1 MKVVFRVDSSAKIG
15 SGHLMRCLTLAEALR
30 DKSIYV
36 RFICRDLMG
45 SLIELLNTRMISVTM
60 LPSSYKDGE
69 DKLVNDPS
77 SGLEV
82 SQAEDAAQTIEALG
96 GVRPDWLIVD
106 QYCLDAEWERELHQY
121 VGHLMVIDDLAN
133 RKHEC
138 DVLLDQNYFL
148 NPENRYADLGPPSC
162 IFLLGPQYAL
172 LRKEFEELRL
182 RFVKKKSLN
191 RVLVFLTS
199 GDDQGATLKAMEGI
213 DLYGKI
219 NYVDIVVGKANLDIS
234 SIRTIC
240 QRKNWNFHCQI
251 DYLPTLIAE
260 ADLVIGA
267 GGSSNWERCALGVPA
282 LVVTLAENQVD
293 IARSL
298 DSLGVVINLGW
309 HANLHASDY
318 AKALNSINEKI
329 IDAMS
334 QSAFELV
341 DAKGAQ
347 KVVSALLSI
356 K

>member
-1 MKVVFRVDSSAKIG
+1 MRVAFRVDSSAKIG

-36 RFICRDLMG
+36 RFICRDLTG
-45 SLIELLNTRMISVTM
+45 NLIDLLNARRIPVTM
-60 LPSSYKDGE
+60 LPLLNKDGD
-69 DKLVNDPS
+69 DKLGNDPS

-82 SQAEDAAQTIEALG
+82 SQAEDAAQTIEVLSG
-96 GVRPDWLIVD
+96 IRPDWLIVD
-106 QYCLDAEWERELHQY
+106 QYCLDAEWERELYQY
-121 VGHLMVIDDLAN
+121 AGHLMVIDDLAN

-148 NPENRYADLGPPSC
+148 DPESRYTDLAYPPC
-162 IFLLGPQYAL
+162 DFLLGPQYAL

-182 RFVKKKSLN
+182 KFVKKKSLN

-199 GDDQGATLKAMEGI
+199 GDDQGATMKAMEGI
-213 DLYGKI
+213 ALYGKI
-219 NYVDIVVGKANLDIS
+219 NHVDIVIGKANPDIS
-234 SIRTIC
+234 FIRKIC

-251 DYLPTLIAE
+251 DYMPSLISE

-282 LVVTLAENQVD
+282 VVVILAENQVD
-293 IARSL
+293 IAQAL
-298 DSLGVVINLGW
+298 DGIGVVINLGW
-309 HANLHASDY
+309 HTNVHVSDY
-318 AKALNSINEKI
+318 VRALSSINEQVLG
-329 IDAMS
+329 AMS